1 MRKAS
6 AKSLPSL
13 SVRIDLDSEARIG
26 PGKIQ
31 LLENIRACG
40 SISAAGRAMDMSY
53 KRAWDLVDE
62 INRICRQ
69 PAVERQTGGK
79 NGGGAILTPFGI
91 SLVARY
97 RKIERDA
104 ASAVRK
110 DLKALGGGRPPPPPA
125 GGGGGGGGGRP
136 PPAPHI
142 LKQHLPRMH
151 PPPPTPPRHARCARR
166 EGRREHR

>member
-1 MRKAS
+1 
-6 AKSLPSL
+6 
-13 SVRIDLDSEARIG
+13 VRIDLDTEGRIG

-31 LLENIRACG
+31 LLENIREFG

-69 PAVERQTGGK
+69 AAVDRQTGGK
-79 NGGGAILTPFGI
+79 NGGGAMLTPFGE

-110 DLKALGGGRPPPPPA
+110 ELAALKSDIGKAKKVAGR
-125 GGGGGGGGGRP
+125 
-136 PPAPHI
+136 
-142 LKQHLPRMH
+142 
-151 PPPPTPPRHARCARR
+151 
-166 EGRREHR
+166 

>member
-1 MRKAS
+1 MQKPAD
-6 AKSLPSL
+6 AMLPTLSL
-13 SVRIDLDSEARIG
+13 RIELDDEDRIG
-26 PGKIQ
+26 PGKIR
-31 LLENIRACG
+31 LLENIQQFG

-79 NGGGAILTPFGI
+79 NGGGAALTPFGL

-110 DLKALGGGRPPPPPA
+110 ELQALRSDIRRPKKAA
-125 GGGGGGGGGRP
+125 
-136 PPAPHI
+136 ASH
-142 LKQHLPRMH
+142 
-151 PPPPTPPRHARCARR
+151 
-166 EGRREHR
+166 

>member
-1 MRKAS
+1 MQFPCINPAPGRFR
-6 AKSLPSL
+6 PL
-13 SVRIDLDSEARIG
+13 SVRIDLDTEGRIG

-31 LLENIRACG
+31 LLENIHACG

-69 PAVERQTGGK
+69 AAVERQTGGK
-79 NGGGAILTPFGI
+79 NGGGAVLTPFGI

-104 ASAVRK
+104 ATSAVRK
-110 DLKALGGGRPPPPPA
+110 ELLALRTDIGRPKKA
-125 GGGGGGGGGRP
+125 ASR
-136 PPAPHI
+136 
-142 LKQHLPRMH
+142 
-151 PPPPTPPRHARCARR
+151 
-166 EGRREHR
+166 

>member
-1 MRKAS
+1 MQKTA
-6 AKSLPSL
+6 AAPLPSL
-13 SVRIDLDSEARIG
+13 SVRIDLDTEGRIG

-31 LLENIRACG
+31 LLENIREFG

-69 PAVERQTGGK
+69 PAVDRQTGGK
-79 NGGGAILTPFGI
+79 NGGGAALTPFGE

-97 RKIERDA
+97 RRIERDA

-110 DLKALGGGRPPPPPA
+110 ELAALKREIGKPKKVAGR
-125 GGGGGGGGGRP
+125 
-136 PPAPHI
+136 
-142 LKQHLPRMH
+142 
-151 PPPPTPPRHARCARR
+151 
-166 EGRREHR
+166 

>member
-1 MRKAS
+1 MQKS
-6 AKSLPSL
+6 ATLPTLSL
-13 SVRIDLDSEARIG
+13 RIDLDDDGRIG
-26 PGKIQ
+26 PGKIV
-31 LLENIRACG
+31 LLEKIQEFG

-79 NGGGAILTPFGI
+79 NGGGAALTPFGL

-110 DLKALGGGRPPPPPA
+110 DLQALSSDIGRKKAASR
-125 GGGGGGGGGRP
+125 
-136 PPAPHI
+136 
-142 LKQHLPRMH
+142 
-151 PPPPTPPRHARCARR
+151 
-166 EGRREHR
+166 

>member
-1 MRKAS
+1 MPKSS
-6 AKSLPSL
+6 AKPLPSL
-13 SVRIDLDSEARIG
+13 SVRIDLDAEGRIG

-31 LLENIRACG
+31 LLESIQTCG

-62 INRICRQ
+62 INRICRHA
-69 PAVERQTGGK
+69 AVERQTGGK
-79 NGGGAILTPFGI
+79 NGGGAVLTPFGA

-110 DLKALGGGRPPPPPA
+110 ELQALQTDIGRA
-125 GGGGGGGGGRP
+125 KKSASR
-136 PPAPHI
+136 
-142 LKQHLPRMH
+142 
-151 PPPPTPPRHARCARR
+151 
-166 EGRREHR
+166 

>member
-1 MRKAS
+1 MPKPSVR
-6 AKSLPSL
+6 SLPSL
-13 SVRIDLDSEARIG
+13 SVRIDLDSEGRIG

-31 LLENIRACG
+31 LLENIRSCG

-62 INRICRQ
+62 INRICRH

-79 NGGGAILTPFGI
+79 NGGGAVLTPFGM

-110 DLKALGGGRPPPPPA
+110 ELLALRTDIGRPKKA
-125 GGGGGGGGGRP
+125 
-136 PPAPHI
+136 
-142 LKQHLPRMH
+142 
-151 PPPPTPPRHARCARR
+151 
-166 EGRREHR
+166 

>member
-1 MRKAS
+1 MPKS
-6 AKSLPSL
+6 ATKPLPSL
-13 SVRIDLDSEARIG
+13 SLRIDLDPEGRIG
-26 PGKIQ
+26 PGKIL

-62 INRICRQ
+62 INRVCRQ

-79 NGGGAILTPFGI
+79 NGGGAALTPFGV

-104 ASAVRK
+104 ANAVRK
-110 DLKALGGGRPPPPPA
+110 ELAALRTDIVRPRKRASP
-125 GGGGGGGGGRP
+125 
-136 PPAPHI
+136 
-142 LKQHLPRMH
+142 
-151 PPPPTPPRHARCARR
+151 
-166 EGRREHR
+166 

>member
-1 MRKAS
+1 MQKSS
-6 AKSLPSL
+6 AKSLPQL
-13 SVRIDLDSEARIG
+13 SVRIDLDTEARIG

-40 SISAAGRAMDMSY
+40 SISAAGRAMGMSY

-91 SLVARY
+91 ALVARY

-110 DLKALGGGRPPPPPA
+110 DLLALRTDIGRSKK
-125 GGGGGGGGGRP
+125 GVSG
-136 PPAPHI
+136 
-142 LKQHLPRMH
+142 
-151 PPPPTPPRHARCARR
+151 
-166 EGRREHR
+166 

>member
-1 MRKAS
+1 MQKPAGS
-6 AKSLPSL
+6 PLPTLSL
-13 SVRIDLDSEARIG
+13 RIDLDAEGRIG

-31 LLENIRACG
+31 LLEKIQQFG
-40 SISAAGRAMDMSY
+40 SISAGGRAMDMSY

-69 PAVERQTGGK
+69 PAVERQAGGK
-79 NGGGAILTPFGI
+79 NGGGAALTPFGA

-110 DLKALGGGRPPPPPA
+110 ELQALRSDIGRPKRTA
-125 GGGGGGGGGRP
+125 NR
-136 PPAPHI
+136 
-142 LKQHLPRMH
+142 
-151 PPPPTPPRHARCARR
+151 
-166 EGRREHR
+166 